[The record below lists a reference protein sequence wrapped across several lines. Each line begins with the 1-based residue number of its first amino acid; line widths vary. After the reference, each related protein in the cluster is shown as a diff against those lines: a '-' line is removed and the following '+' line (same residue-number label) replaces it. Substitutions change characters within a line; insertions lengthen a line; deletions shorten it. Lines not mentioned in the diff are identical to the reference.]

1 MEDDE
6 RKNEIKNL
14 IAAAEY
20 SRRQKDFPAQRLKA
34 ALEEENR
41 LKNSLR
47 WHEKIFRGYFRGKA
61 KTAAL
66 ENLGNVVAEISKKIA
81 EINNELL
88 ALEIEIE
95 DKIIGCFMK
104 DEDFLNIYGFWL
116 KSSEFNM
123 AVSDISETINK
134 HNRASFQRLVET
146 MEALEEGR
154 TGYIREKIKAMTE
167 WENLT
172 IESVKIFLIEFC
184 EYIEQR
190 KSFLRK
196 IYGLPA
202 ALALESHYK
211 KIGVS
216 CYYLFDNLAANF
228 WRKEAKEKKEESLI
242 AAFVKKYVWDF
253 NGNQDDICA
262 ISDIRKKIDHIENL
276 INEETEIIRAEI
288 DEKIEEFKKSL

>member
-1 MEDDE
+1 MEDQK
-6 RKNEIKNL
+6 KNEIKNL
-14 IAAAEY
+14 MTAAE
-20 SRRQKDFPAQRLKA
+20 SPRKQKNFFVQRLKA

-41 LKNSLR
+41 LKNSLA
-47 WHEKIFRGYFRGKA
+47 WSEKIFRGYFRGKE

-104 DEDFLNIYGFWL
+104 DENFLNTYGFWL
-116 KSSEFNM
+116 KSSEFRM
-123 AVSDISETINK
+123 AVSDISETIKK
-134 HNRASFQRLVET
+134 HSRASFQRLVET
-146 MEALEEGR
+146 MEALEEGK
-154 TGYIREKIKAMTE
+154 TDYIREKIKAMTE

-184 EYIEQR
+184 EYIEGR
-190 KSFLRK
+190 KIFLQK
-196 IYGLPA
+196 IYGSPA
-202 ALALESHYK
+202 ALLLNSHYEK
-211 KIGVS
+211 NGVS

-242 AAFVKKYVWDF
+242 AAFVKKYIWDF
-253 NGNQDDICA
+253 NGNKEEPCSIDDI
-262 ISDIRKKIDHIENL
+262 REKIVHLENL
-276 INEETEIIRAEI
+276 ADKEAEIIRAEI
-288 DEKIEEFKKSL
+288 DEKIEQFKKSL

>member
-1 MEDDE
+1 MED
-6 RKNEIKNL
+6 RIKNEIKDL
-14 IAAAEY
+14 MAAAEDA
-20 SRRQKDFPAQRLKA
+20 RKQKDFFVQRLKA
-34 ALEEENR
+34 ALEEEAA

-61 KTAAL
+61 KTAEIKNS
-66 ENLGNVVAEISKKIA
+66 ENAAAEISKKIA

-95 DKIIGCFMK
+95 DKIIDCFAE
-104 DEDFLNIYGFWL
+104 DENFLNIYRFWL
-116 KSSEFNM
+116 KSREFLA

-134 HNRASFQRLVET
+134 HNRASFQKLMEMMET
-146 MEALEEGR
+146 LEEGR
-154 TGYIREKIKAMTE
+154 TDYIREKIKAMTE

-172 IESVKIFLIEFC
+172 IESVKFFLIDFY

-202 ALALESHYK
+202 ALLLNSHYEK
-211 KIGVS
+211 NGVS

-228 WRKEAKEKKEESLI
+228 WRKEAKEKKENLI
-242 AAFVKKYVWDF
+242 AALIKKYIWNF
-253 NGNQDDICA
+253 NGDKEEICG
-262 ISDIRKKIDHIENL
+262 ISDIREKIAHIKKLADRES
-276 INEETEIIRAEI
+276 EIIRVEI